1 MLPSRLAVAV
11 ASHNNIEGSHMR
23 HVVAV
28 LATLALILALAPA
41 TVSAAPPQ
49 RDTWIVQL
57 KAGVNPA
64 AAAPGL
70 AKQHG
75 GSVGYVYRHALNG
88 FSFRGS
94 AAGAAALAHNPKVSL
109 VEADA

>member
-1 MLPSRLAVAV
+1 
-11 ASHNNIEGSHMR
+11 MR
-23 HVVAV
+23 HVVAM
-28 LATLALILALAPA
+28 LATLALILAMVPA

-70 AKQHG
+70 AREHG
-75 GSVGYVYRHALNG
+75 GSVGYVYRHALKG
-88 FSFRGS
+88 FSS
-94 AAGAAALAHNPKVSL
+94 ADRQPRRPRSPTTRRSRSSRPMPR
-109 VEADA
+109 